1 MLIVLIISLLFGGP
15 DEPVFDKQT
24 RAAIKQSIDDAARRS
39 TVLDA
44 VKGIE
49 KSKEQ
54 LIKAGRKIGKR
65 LVRINK
71 DTGIGVAEAEAALA
85 EITRVRLETQQT
97 FIDGVF
103 ENSVFRNR
111 SRRQTTWNDGIV
123 GCWNTGFGKWCAK

>member
-1 MLIVLIISLLFGGP
+1 MLTILIISLLFGGP
-15 DEPVFDKQT
+15 GEPVFDKQT
-24 RAAIKQSIDDAARRS
+24 RSAIKRSINDAARRS
-39 TVLDA
+39 VVLDA

-54 LIKAGRKIGKR
+54 LIKASRKIGKR

-85 EITRVRLETQQT
+85 EITRVRLQTQQT

-103 ENSVFRNR
+103 EM
-111 SRRQTTWNDGIV
+111 RQNMSAEEWQTA
-123 GCWNTGFGKWCAK
+123 FGGES